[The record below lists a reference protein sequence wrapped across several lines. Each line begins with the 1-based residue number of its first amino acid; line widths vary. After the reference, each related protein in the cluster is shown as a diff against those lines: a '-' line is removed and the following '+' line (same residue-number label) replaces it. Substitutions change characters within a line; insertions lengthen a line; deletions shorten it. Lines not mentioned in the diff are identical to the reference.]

1 MAIFAV
7 LGLTELDKPQPTAPS
22 AKSAVADN
30 LPAPEVKPTAEE
42 AKLPSQE
49 PNNQSAP
56 APADTASNAAN
67 SEPTQKAQ
75 EVATV
80 MSENAKKCLWK
91 DSETELVPAAPK
103 KAPEYVYMVATKDM
117 FVCVMDGNNRVAAVN
132 FKNGE
137 RRSIYGTAPFKV
149 QSASLPEL
157 QVFFQGTLIAIP
169 TEEVK
174 QIKLSPA
181 PWQ

>member
-1 MAIFAV
+1 
-7 LGLTELDKPQPTAPS
+7 LDKPQPTAPS
-22 AKSAVADN
+22 SKSAVADN
-30 LPAPEVKPTAEE
+30 LPTAEVKPEVEE

-49 PNNQSAP
+49 QNIQSTP
-56 APADTASNAAN
+56 APSDTASNTAN
-67 SEPTQKAQ
+67 SASAQKAQ
-75 EVATV
+75 EVATA

-91 DSETELVPAAPK
+91 DAETELVPAAPK

-132 FKNGE
+132 LKNGE
-137 RRSIYGTAPFKV
+137 RRSIYGPAPFKV

-169 TEEVK
+169 TEEIK

>member
-1 MAIFAV
+1 
-7 LGLTELDKPQPTAPS
+7 LDKSQPTAPS
-22 AKSAVADN
+22 AKSAVADST
-30 LPAPEVKPTAEE
+30 PTSEVKPTAEE
-42 AKLPSQE
+42 AKLPIQE